1 MRYPHRLF
9 LPLLFCCLWAAA
21 CTPHA
26 QTRVRLMSYNVRN
39 GIGADGVEDLG
50 RVSEAIVRAAPDV
63 VALQEVDSVTRRMH
77 GRFIPAELGRM
88 TGMHA
93 VFCRAIDFDGG
104 AYGIGLLSRTEPLAV
119 RRIPLPGRE
128 EARVLLMAEYD
139 EYTICC
145 THLSLTPEDRA
156 ASLGIIREATDTCRK
171 PVLLAGDF
179 NIEAAAEVVEG
190 LGGKFRLLS
199 DTTQMTFPSDRPAQC
214 IDYILGRGLP
224 QSTVVEERSV
234 DRTAAGSDHCPVRVT
249 AAWQRRIAEK

>member
-1 MRYPHRLF
+1 
-9 LPLLFCCLWAAA
+9 
-21 CTPHA
+21 
-26 QTRVRLMSYNVRN
+26 MSYNVRN

-63 VALQEVDSVTRRMH
+63 VALQEVDSATRRMH

-128 EARVLLMAEYD
+128 EARALLMAEYD
-139 EYTICC
+139 AYTICC

-156 ASLGIIREATDTCRK
+156 ASLGIIRQATDTCRK

-179 NIEAAAEVVEG
+179 NIDAAAEVVEG

-199 DTTQMTFPSDRPAQC
+199 DTTQMTFPSDGPTQC
-214 IDYILGRGLP
+214 LDYILGRGLP
-224 QSTVVEERSV
+224 QSAVVGERSV